1 MSGTLRALPACAAIA
16 AVIASSP
23 GSAGTGADRITAAAV
38 AAAAVLP
45 QQSRV
50 PGGIAL
56 LRLAGDPRSQAAPR
70 VEFEGHRVLV
80 APAGDHWLAIVGIPL
95 SAQPGSAS
103 ITIEPP
109 VTGSSDGTSTPS
121 NAAVA
126 PRMMSFEITPKQYQE
141 QRLTVPPS
149 QVDLSPQDLARYE
162 REAAHL
168 HEQLA
173 DFSEELPRTL
183 RLLPPIEGVRTSSFG
198 RRRIFNNE
206 ARAPHSGMDIAA
218 PIGTPVRAAAD
229 GTVIDTGDYFFNG
242 STVLLDHG
250 QGLIT
255 MYCHLSA
262 IGVAVGQ
269 KVRRGTPIGRVGATG
284 RVTGA
289 HLHFGVTLNRE
300 FVDPALFLPAVRAAA
315 ARP

>member
-1 MSGTLRALPACAAIA
+1 VTRLQALL
-16 AVIASSP
+16 
-23 GSAGTGADRITAAAV
+23 AAV
-38 AAAAVLP
+38 AAAAMAGGPVMGARADIALP

-56 LRLAGDPRSQAAPR
+56 LPLAGDPRSQPAPR
-70 VEFEGHRVLV
+70 VEYEGRRVLV
-80 APAGDHWLAIVGIPL
+80 APEGDHWVAIVGIPL
-95 SAQPGSAS
+95 SAQPGHAS
-103 ITIEPP
+103 ITVGPSDSAPP
-109 VTGSSDGTSTPS
+109 SV
-121 NAAVA
+121 
-126 PRMMSFEITPKQYQE
+126 SFEIAPKQYEE

-149 QVDLSPQDLARYE
+149 KVDLTPQDMARYE

-168 HEQLA
+168 HERLA
-173 DFSEELPRTL
+173 DFSAQLPAAL

-218 PIGTPVRAAAD
+218 PTGTPVHAAAD

-242 STVLLDHG
+242 NTVLIDHG
-250 QGLIT
+250 EGLIT
-255 MYCHLSA
+255 MYCHLSEIA
-262 IGVAVGQ
+262 VAVGQ
-269 KVRRGTPIGRVGATG
+269 AVHRGAPIGKVGATG
-284 RVTGA
+284 RVTGP

-300 FVDPALFLPAVRAAA
+300 FVDPALFLPAARARA